1 MSEGGGVCVCVYNMY
16 VCEREECV
24 CVCEWMSA
32 PRSDI
37 TECTALGETTDL
49 GVNEALDVEARGAG
63 LQRSPWCRR
72 ARRWVHCRLARRIT
86 HRDVQDPRL
95 SNPTCV
101 REGGGGGNDG
111 YV

>member
-1 MSEGGGVCVCVYNMY
+1 MCV
-16 VCEREECV
+16 REKSV

-63 LQRSPWCRR
+63 LQRSWCRR

-95 SNPTCV
+95 GENGRV
-101 REGGGGGNDG
+101 GGAMGLCENEP
-111 YV
+111 